1 MAAIAPI
8 SLPRPVEPIALPGAA
23 AIAAP
28 NQATGGTFQQVLQAA
43 ISHVANSSAAAGDAV
58 SNYLAG
64 GSGELHSTILAAQK
78 ASLDFELLLQVR
90 NKVVSAYDE
99 IMKMQI

>member
-1 MAAIAPI
+1 MAPITPISLPTPIAPI
-8 SLPRPVEPIALPGAA
+8 SMPVAA
-23 AIAAP
+23 APASS
-28 NQATGGTFQQVLQAA
+28 FQQVLASA
-43 ISHVANSSAAAGDAV
+43 ISRVGESSKTASSAV

-64 GSGELHSTILAAQK
+64 GTQELHSTILATQK

>member
-1 MAAIAPI
+1 MSMPIAAISI
-8 SLPRPVEPIALPGAA
+8 PRSIQPIAMPAV
-23 AIAAP
+23 
-28 NQATGGTFQQVLQAA
+28 TGGTAAASSSFQQVLASTLSQVSQSQVTAD
-43 ISHVANSSAAAGDAV
+43 SAV

-64 GSGELHSTILAAQK
+64 GNQELHSTILATQN
-78 ASLDFELLLQVR
+78 ASLNFELLLQVR

>member
-1 MAAIAPI
+1 MAPIRPI
-8 SLPRPVEPIALPGAA
+8 SLPRVIEPIAMPGTAAAPGA
-23 AIAAP
+23 
-28 NQATGGTFQQVLQAA
+28 NFHQVLASA
-43 ISHVANSSAAAGDAV
+43 ISHVTQASAAADAAV

-64 GSGELHSTILAAQK
+64 GNQELHSTILATQN
-78 ASLDFELLLQVR
+78 ASLNFELLLQVR

>member
-1 MAAIAPI
+1 MAPILPI
-8 SLPRPVEPIALPGAA
+8 SLPSAIKPVSLPSAV
-23 AIAAP
+23 AP
-28 NQATGGTFQQVLQAA
+28 ASSFQQVLASAMSGASQ
-43 ISHVANSSAAAGDAV
+43 SSAAADAAV

-64 GSGELHSTILAAQK
+64 GTQELHSTILATQK

>member
-1 MAAIAPI
+1 MVAPIAPF
-8 SLPRPVEPIALPGAA
+8 SLPRAIEPIGLPGT
-23 AIAAP
+23 AAP
-28 NQATGGTFQQVLQAA
+28 AAGFHQALASALSQVQQ
-43 ISHVANSSAAAGDAV
+43 SAAAADAAV

-64 GSGELHSTILAAQK
+64 GSQDLHSTILATQN
-78 ASLDFELLLQVR
+78 ASLNFELLLQVR

>member
-1 MAAIAPI
+1 MAAPIAPI
-8 SLPRPVEPIALPGAA
+8 SLPRSIEQIAMPGAT
-23 AIAAP
+23 AAP
-28 NQATGGTFQQVLQAA
+28 AAGFHQVLASALSQVAQSRVAA
-43 ISHVANSSAAAGDAV
+43 DNAV

-64 GSGELHSTILAAQK
+64 GNQELHSTILATQN
-78 ASLDFELLLQVR
+78 ASLNFDLLLQVR

>member
-1 MAAIAPI
+1 MAPIAPI
-8 SLPRPVEPIALPGAA
+8 SLPRAIQPIALPGT
-23 AIAAP
+23 AAP
-28 NQATGGTFQQVLQAA
+28 ASSGFHQVLASA
-43 ISHVANSSAAAGDAV
+43 ISQVSQSKAQADAAV

-64 GSGELHSTILAAQK
+64 GNQELHSTILATQN
-78 ASLDFELLLQVR
+78 ASLNFELLLQVR

>member
-1 MAAIAPI
+1 MPMAAAPD
-8 SLPRPVEPIALPGAA
+8 
-23 AIAAP
+23 
-28 NQATGGTFQQVLQAA
+28 TGFQQALASAMSGVSQ
-43 ISHVANSSAAAGDAV
+43 SSTVADAAV

-64 GSGELHSTILAAQK
+64 GAQELHSTILATQK

-99 IMKMQI
+99 VMKMQI

>member
-1 MAAIAPI
+1 MAPILPI
-8 SLPRPVEPIALPGAA
+8 SLPSAIQPIALPSTTAA
-23 AIAAP
+23 A
-28 NQATGGTFQQVLQAA
+28 QAGGSTFQQVLSSTL
-43 ISHVANSSAAAGDAV
+43 SHVANSSQAADNAV
-58 SNYLAG
+58 SNYLSG
-64 GSGELHSTILAAQK
+64 GNQELHSTILATQS

>member
-1 MAAIAPI
+1 MAAPIAPI
-8 SLPRPVEPIALPGAA
+8 SLPQAIQPISLPATAAPATSFHQVLAGVISQVSQSKAA
-23 AIAAP
+23 ADA
-28 NQATGGTFQQVLQAA
+28 
-43 ISHVANSSAAAGDAV
+43 AV

-64 GSGELHSTILAAQK
+64 GTQELHSTILATQN
-78 ASLDFELLLQVR
+78 ASLNFELLLQVR

>member
-1 MAAIAPI
+1 MAPIQPI
-8 SLPRPVEPIALPGAA
+8 SLPSAIKPVSLPVAA
-23 AIAAP
+23 APAS
-28 NQATGGTFQQVLQAA
+28 TFQQVLASA
-43 ISHVANSSAAAGDAV
+43 ISNVSQSSDAASGAV

-64 GSGELHSTILAAQK
+64 GTQELHSTILATQK